1 MPSNSEN
8 HRLLI
13 VDDDIRICRL
23 LARILMQEGY
33 VVEAVENGRAMWR
46 ALRTKTFDLI
56 ILDLRLP
63 GEDGLS
69 LARRLRAES
78 DVPLIMLTG
87 RDEQIDKVVGLEIGA
102 DDYVTKPFDR
112 HELIAR
118 IRSILRRSGL
128 RSGTANGSN
137 RVKSVLKFEG
147 WTLDLGRR
155 QLTAPGGEKIEL
167 TSFEF
172 QLLSVLV
179 QKPGRL
185 LSRDQILEL
194 VASRHWNPSDR
205 SIDVHVAKLRRKL
218 HDDPRR
224 PGLIKTVRGIG
235 YMFASPD
242 DVPSDPPTPIAHCN
256 AVEIFSRSAE
266 GQGLPRAAARR
277 SS

>member
-235 YMFASPD
+235 YMFASTD
-242 DVPSDPPTPIAHCN
+242 D
-256 AVEIFSRSAE
+256 SAE
-266 GQGLPRAAARR
+266 
-277 SS
+277 

>member
-1 MPSNSEN
+1 LRVEAHREMSSNDEN
-8 HRLLI
+8 QRLLI
-13 VDDDIRICRL
+13 VDDDIRICRML
-23 LARILMQEGY
+23 SRILMAEGY
-33 VVEAVENGRAMWR
+33 VVETAENGRAMWR
-46 ALRTKTFDLI
+46 ALRTKTFDLV

-63 GEDGLS
+63 GGEDGLS
-69 LARRLRAES
+69 LARRLRTES

-87 RDEQIDKVVGLEIGA
+87 RGEQIDKVVGLEIGA

-118 IRSILRRSGL
+118 IRSILRRSQL
-128 RSGTANGSN
+128 RNGAANSSD
-137 RVKSVLKFEG
+137 RVKSVIKFAG
-147 WTLDLGRR
+147 WRLDLGRR

-172 QLLSVLV
+172 QLLSVLA

-235 YMFASPD
+235 YMFAPPD
-242 DVPSDPPTPIAHCN
+242 DSD
-256 AVEIFSRSAE
+256 E
-266 GQGLPRAAARR
+266 
-277 SS
+277 

>member
-1 MPSNSEN
+1 
-8 HRLLI
+8 
-13 VDDDIRICRL
+13 
-23 LARILMQEGY
+23 
-33 VVEAVENGRAMWR
+33 
-46 ALRTKTFDLI
+46 
-56 ILDLRLP
+56 
-63 GEDGLS
+63 
-69 LARRLRAES
+69 
-78 DVPLIMLTG
+78 
-87 RDEQIDKVVGLEIGA
+87 VVGLEIGA

-242 DVPSDPPTPIAHCN
+242 D
-256 AVEIFSRSAE
+256 SAE
-266 GQGLPRAAARR
+266 
-277 SS
+277 

>member
-1 MPSNSEN
+1 MPGNIED

-23 LARILMQEGY
+23 LKRILMLEGY
-33 VVEAVENGRAMWR
+33 VVEAVEDGRAMWR
-46 ALRTKTFDLI
+46 ALRTKTFALI

-63 GEDGLS
+63 GGEDGLS

-118 IRSILRRSGL
+118 IRSILRRSQL
-128 RSGTANGSN
+128 RIRVANEPN
-137 RVKSVLKFEG
+137 RSQSLLRFEG
-147 WTLDLGRR
+147 WTLDLGRQ
-155 QLTAPGGEKIEL
+155 QLTSPQGEKIEL

-172 QLLSVLV
+172 QLLSVLAR
-179 QKPGRL
+179 KPGRL
-185 LSRDQILEL
+185 LTRDHILET

-218 HDDPRR
+218 HDDPRH

-235 YMFASPD
+235 YMFASGD
-242 DVPSDPPTPIAHCN
+242 SG
-256 AVEIFSRSAE
+256 VE
-266 GQGLPRAAARR
+266 
-277 SS
+277 